1 MSVTRP
7 APAAPSAAGPAVF
20 LIRARSRPEVPI
32 PRFPARLRW
41 WLPVLVSAAL
51 CFGHLPRWSLWQDE
65 AFTWMLMTKDVP
77 QMITM
82 AGQDRH
88 PPLYYLI
95 VAAFRW
101 LGDRDVALRLPS
113 ALAVVAAVGVVRRA
127 AARHVGEGAAEVAA
141 WMLALSPY
149 ALLYANT
156 ARMYGLLVFWGASLF
171 AASLGVARGE
181 RPLRSGLALMFA
193 TAGTIWT
200 HYAGA
205 AAIAAAGLG
214 AGLDLVIARRADW
227 KLRLGVLVVAM
238 ALAGASFTP
247 WALGPLQFQLANK
260 DVATDRT
267 LTVMAYAWW
276 NVDSRVPALSWLYA
290 AAQVA
295 GVAVAL
301 KRRDALL
308 LGWVVAAFVFPYLA
322 SRSGPAQ
329 NPRNYSDLL
338 PVACVLVGVAA
349 HGLARRA
356 LAMLRRG
363 PDAASAVAVGVILAF
378 AVEPLHDLW
387 ARPVS
392 PQEPGTGFDYRTEA
406 AVFDRAVPANG
417 GLYFRPTFLLTQY
430 RRYAPALEARG
441 KRPVDRYAWLASARS
456 EWVDGAVSSRYTPQ
470 CTFDTAFRQM
480 VYAPSGPGCDALNAW
495 VAHLADVGG
504 ADGRGY
510 VPFQLELAKRAL
522 AANDLPTARRWA
534 ERADGILVAHPAAAL
549 TLAEVAMR
557 QEDWEAARVAATHAV
572 DITRS
577 WRWAGPTI
585 AQAYTALAKALEK
598 LDRADDRARALAAA
612 NCARTVQWPFL
623 CGTGPG
629 SGHLMGWLPL
639 APSGGP
645 PPAVAP
651 LPALR
656 ESQTPAPPAA
666 APAGTTRLLDGAAL
680 WALDGE
686 VLPSDWTD
694 AGGTAT
700 EPSAVMAPV
709 DGFQSLVLASTPERS
724 TALACVPRVPA
735 SPHMA
740 IRARWRADY
749 QPGEGRTW
757 MFFEARMADADG
769 KVLQLG
775 GAPVMER
782 PLTTASGTSWR
793 VDRFDFHTPPDAKQV
808 RICLKVDGKVP
819 ARMAVDWFEVLSV
832 DDAAGSG
839 Q

>member
-1 MSVTRP
+1 M
-7 APAAPSAAGPAVF
+7 
-20 LIRARSRPEVPI
+20 
-32 PRFPARLRW
+32 RW

-51 CFGHLPRWSLWQDE
+51 CFGHLGSWSLWQDE
-65 AFTWMLMTKDVP
+65 AFTWLLMTKELP
-77 QMITM
+77 QIVEM

-101 LGDRDVALRLPS
+101 LGDRDAALRLPS
-113 ALAVVAAVGVVRRA
+113 ALAVVAAVALVRHA
-127 AARHVGEGAAEVAA
+127 AARRVGEGAAEVAA
-141 WMLALSPY
+141 WALALSPY

-156 ARMYGLLVFWGASLF
+156 ARMYGLLVFWGAALF
-171 AASLGVARGE
+171 AASLGVTRGP
-181 RPLRSGLALMFA
+181 RPLRSGVALMLA
-193 TAGTIWT
+193 AAGTIWT

-214 AGLDLVIARRADW
+214 AGLDLLIGAPRRPDW
-227 KLRLGVLVVAM
+227 KLRLGVLVAAM

-260 DVATDRT
+260 DVQTDRT
-267 LTVMAYAWW
+267 WTVLAYAWW
-276 NVDSRVPALSWLYA
+276 NVDSRVPALSWCYA

-301 KRRDALL
+301 RRRDPML
-308 LGWVVAAFVFPYLA
+308 LGWVAAAFVFPYLA

-338 PVACVLVGVAA
+338 PVACVLIGVAL
-349 HGLARRA
+349 HGAARRVLGFFRAPGAAGVAVVALIA
-356 LAMLRRG
+356 LA
-363 PDAASAVAVGVILAF
+363 A
-378 AVEPLHDLW
+378 EPLHDLW
-387 ARPVS
+387 TRPVS

-406 AVFDRAVPANG
+406 AVFDRAAPANG

-430 RRYAPALEARG
+430 RRYAPALEPRG

-456 EWVDGAVSSRYTPQ
+456 EWVDSAVTARYAPE
-470 CTFDTAFRQM
+470 CTFNTAFRQV
-480 VYAPSGPGCDALNAW
+480 VYAASGPGCDAMNAW

-504 ADGRGY
+504 AGGRGY

-522 AANDLPTARRWA
+522 AANDLVAARRWA
-534 ERADGILVAHPAAAL
+534 ERADAILVAHPAAAL

-557 QEDWEAARVAATHAV
+557 QEDWSAALTASEHAV
-572 DITRS
+572 AITRD
-577 WRWAGPTI
+577 WRWPGSTI
-585 AQAYTALAKALEK
+585 AQAYTSAAKALEK
-598 LDRADDRARALAAA
+598 LERADDRARALAAA
-612 NCARTVQWPFL
+612 NCARVVQWPFL

-629 SGHLMGWLPL
+629 AGRIMAWLPL
-639 APSGGP
+639 APTGGP

-656 ESQTPAPPAA
+656 ESQAAAPPAA
-666 APAGTTRLLDGAAL
+666 APDGTTRLLEGGSI
-680 WALDGE
+680 WPLDGE

-700 EPSAVMAPV
+700 EPSATMATV
-709 DGFQSLVLASTPERS
+709 DGVTALVLAATPDRTS
-724 TALACVPRVPA
+724 AALACVPLVPA
-735 SPHMA
+735 SPRMA

-749 QPGEGRTW
+749 TPTPGAEGRTW
-757 MFFEARMADADG
+757 MFFEARMADDAG
-769 KVLQLG
+769 KVMQLG

-793 VDRFDFHTPPDAKQV
+793 VDRFDFRTPADARQV

-819 ARMAVDWFEVLSV
+819 ARMAVDWFEVLAV
-832 DDAAGSG
+832 DEPASG
-839 Q
+839 AP